1 MIQIVFTVLQ
11 RFIKLVGSFHLN
23 YFLTMHIWPNVR
35 IQTIVSKFQL
45 LFLRGHKFLLSR
57 KNIKNTVVFFISAFT
72 YFHWKPHPPFIKMQ
86 WNRMTTLVINRNIL
100 TAVSKNIK
108 QKSTENQPTKKKK
121 IPTTTLL
128 YAIYFFIMNLSRGW
142 NHILHLCTYLLSK
155 LNMINFLL
163 IKL

>member
-86 WNRMTTLVINRNIL
+86 WNRMTSLVINRNIL

-121 IPTTTLL
+121 NTHNHTAVCNIFLHNE
-128 YAIYFFIMNLSRGW
+128 FIQGMKS
-142 NHILHLCTYLLSK
+142 HIAPVHLPVV
-155 LNMINFLL
+155 
-163 IKL
+163 